1 MKRKFLLFFLVNILL
16 SCFHANAQKTES
28 YPEFTVKITG
38 KGAPMFMIPG
48 TACPG
53 EVWNDLVKQ
62 YSRNYTCYVFTLAGY
77 AGVPALTGDEFM
89 PVIKKALTA
98 YIVKRAPRHNAV
110 LIGHNIGGFYG
121 LWINAENPG
130 LICKLIV
137 VDAMPFLAAIT
148 DSTATETSVK
158 AELEPMKDS
167 YQYADDKMFAFQQ
180 KRMLATMITDTLQ
193 VNRALQWALA
203 SDRKTMTV
211 SMIEMMSKDLRLGL
225 GAIKNPVL
233 VLGAWAGPYA
243 EYPELGPGMIRER
256 YEKQYRNLST
266 VRIEMIERSRHFI
279 MLDQPL
285 ELRKATERFLK
296 EK

>member
-1 MKRKFLLFFLVNILL
+1 
-16 SCFHANAQKTES
+16 
-28 YPEFTVKITG
+28 
-38 KGAPMFMIPG
+38 
-48 TACPG
+48 
-53 EVWNDLVKQ
+53 
-62 YSRNYTCYVFTLAGY
+62 
-77 AGVPALTGDEFM
+77 
-89 PVIKKALTA
+89 
-98 YIVKRAPRHNAV
+98 
-110 LIGHNIGGFYG
+110 
-121 LWINAENPG
+121 
-130 LICKLIV
+130 
-137 VDAMPFLAAIT
+137 
-148 DSTATETSVK
+148 
-158 AELEPMKDS
+158 
-167 YQYADDKMFAFQQ
+167 
-180 KRMLATMITDTLQ
+180 MITDTLQ

-211 SMIEMMSKDLRLGL
+211 SMIEMMSKDLRPGL
-225 GAIKNPVL
+225 GAIKNSVL